1 MEDSVDKTLKIVI
14 ALVVIMIILSATNK
28 VFFENKVKIP
38 EDKVNP
44 EEILLVDDYNRFYTV
59 SSCVSKYLNYL
70 TTNNTE
76 KLLVLLSNE
85 YKTKNNITESNIYTY
100 IPKITGNRNFSPKKM
115 YQQRLNQTI
124 YKYYVYGTIEKD
136 SLNTSSSKE
145 DYYIIVIL
153 DESTMTFAIEPY
165 DGSMFK

>member
-14 ALVVIMIILSATNK
+14 ALVIIMIILSATNK

-85 YKTKNNITESNIYTY
+85 YKTKNNINETNIYTY
-100 IPKITGNRNFSPKKM
+100 IPKITEIYTLSLHDALPIFSPLKKCINKDLIKQSINTM
-115 YQQRLNQTI
+115 YMELLKKI
-124 YKYYVYGTIEKD
+124 H
-136 SLNTSSSKE
+136 
-145 DYYIIVIL
+145 
-153 DESTMTFAIEPY
+153 
-165 DGSMFK
+165 